1 MKTIS
6 KILPVLVAV
15 LLSFGFTACS
25 SDDTLEKE
33 PVEDSYIAK
42 AKTLLNG
49 EIVISTSSKLNDVD
63 KTLLPGG
70 CPAKYRFDWNGDN
83 TMTLHLLGFQV
94 GKMLF
99 PIFFS
104 CDCSF
109 TKLSSFEEK
118 EYRGDGWIKFT
129 GGPGMLRTSEIG
141 KASVQEGSSVTGYLN
156 VNTQEIEFDVNYN
169 MMNVHTNCP
178 QQKIDK
184 SRLARYEEELAQYE
198 KDLKAYKVAHG
209 LE

>member
-1 MKTIS
+1 MKTTS
-6 KILPVLVAV
+6 KILLTLVAV

-42 AKTLLNG
+42 AKTVLNG
-49 EIVISTSSKLNDVD
+49 DIVISTNSKMNGVD

-70 CPAKYRFDWNGDN
+70 CPAKYRFKWNDNN
-83 TMTLHLLGFQV
+83 TMNLSLLDFKIGNMPFA
-94 GKMLF
+94 
-99 PIFFS
+99 IFFS

-109 TKLSSFEEK
+109 AKLNSFEEK

-129 GGPGMLRTSEIG
+129 GGPGKLHTRAMNMGT
-141 KASVQEGSSVTGYLN
+141 VQEGSSVTGYLN
-156 VNTQEIEFDVNYN
+156 VNTQEITFDVNYN

-178 QQKIDK
+178 QQKIDP
-184 SRLARYEEELAQYE
+184 SRLARYDEELAQYE
-198 KDLKAYKVAHG
+198 KDLKAYKADHG
-209 LE
+209 M